1 MASFYE
7 QLQRVWHAYENEH
20 GYLPATAREACM
32 WGVSR
37 GMIAAPEYDPY
48 DRLAEDMSRALRGE
62 YATDRM
68 GRRYRKNHAV
78 RVTKG
83 GVQYT
88 MWAILGHSARE
99 HMHKAFIQRR
109 EQIVGDCFHRPMW
122 TSTTTC
128 TKIGN
133 RSRFLWIFATTWK
146 SENSGTAKTPL
157 SVSFS
162 SEPERRALRSLI
174 AFLA

>member
-1 MASFYE
+1 MASFNE
-7 QLQRVWHAYENEH
+7 QLQRVWHAFVKER

-32 WGVSR
+32 WGVAQ
-37 GMIAAPEYDPY
+37 GMIAAPDYDPY
-48 DRLAEDMSRALRGE
+48 DRLSEDMSRALRGE

-109 EQIVGDCFHRPMW
+109 EQIVGDCFQLATDVDVYNDFHNDQEPIQIPFDFRDDVEER
-122 TSTTTC
+122 
-128 TKIGN
+128 K
-133 RSRFLWIFATTWK
+133 LWNDK
-146 SENSGTAKTPL
+146 TA
-157 SVSFS
+157 
-162 SEPERRALRSLI
+162 A
-174 AFLA
+174 

>member
-1 MASFYE
+1 MASFNE
-7 QLQRVWHAYENEH
+7 QLQRVWHAYEKEH

-32 WGVSR
+32 WGVAQR
-37 GMIAAPEYDPY
+37 MIAAPEYDPY
-48 DRLAEDMSRALRGE
+48 DRLSEDMSRALRGE

-99 HMHKAFIQRR
+99 HMHKAFVQRR
-109 EQIVGDCFHRPMW
+109 EQIVGDCFQL
-122 TSTTTC
+122 STDVDVYNDLH
-128 TKIGN
+128 KDQEPIQIPLDF
-133 RSRFLWIFATTWK
+133 RDDVEERKLWNDK
-146 SENSGTAKTPL
+146 TA
-157 SVSFS
+157 
-162 SEPERRALRSLI
+162 A
-174 AFLA
+174 

>member
-1 MASFYE
+1 MAKFYE
-7 QLQRVWHAYENEH
+7 QLQHVWHAYEKAH

-32 WGVSR
+32 WGVSQ
-37 GMIAAPEYDPY
+37 GMIEAPEYDPY
-48 DRLAEDMSRALRGE
+48 DRLAEDMSRALRDE
-62 YATDRM
+62 YATDQL

-109 EQIVGDCFHRPMW
+109 EQIVGDCVQL
-122 TSTTTC
+122 STDVEVYNDLH
-128 TKIGN
+128 KE
-133 RSRFLWIFATTWK
+133 R
-146 SENSGTAKTPL
+146 
-157 SVSFS
+157 
-162 SEPERRALRSLI
+162 EPIQILMDFRDDVEERRFWNIKNA
-174 AFLA
+174 A

>member
-7 QLQRVWHAYENEH
+7 QLQRVWHAYEDEH

-83 GVQYT
+83 GVQCT

-109 EQIVGDCFHRPMW
+109 EQIVGDCFQLATDVDVYNDLHKDREPIQIPLDFRDDVEER
-122 TSTTTC
+122 
-128 TKIGN
+128 K
-133 RSRFLWIFATTWK
+133 LWNEKNA
-146 SENSGTAKTPL
+146 A
-157 SVSFS
+157 
-162 SEPERRALRSLI
+162 
-174 AFLA
+174 

>member
-1 MASFYE
+1 MASFNE
-7 QLQRVWHAYENEH
+7 RLQRVWHAYEKEH

-32 WGVSR
+32 WGVAQR
-37 GMIAAPEYDPY
+37 MIAAAEYDPY
-48 DRLAEDMSRALRGE
+48 DRLSEDMSRALRGE

-99 HMHKAFIQRR
+99 HMHKAFVQRR
-109 EQIVGDCFHRPMW
+109 EQIVGDCFQL
-122 TSTTTC
+122 STDVDVYNDLH
-128 TKIGN
+128 KDQEPIQIPLDF
-133 RSRFLWIFATTWK
+133 RDDVEERKLWNDK
-146 SENSGTAKTPL
+146 TA
-157 SVSFS
+157 
-162 SEPERRALRSLI
+162 A
-174 AFLA
+174 